1 MVSYEGAG
9 CEKPYCTETHTVV
22 STALQAASMEK
33 QWCWCNAVMKIDVPT
48 TSGMEKAHSTFC
60 LLEIC
65 CSFSSAKRSR
75 GPESKPVCFGS
86 SPHTCL
92 FPLGAQE
99 KRGHKRPAGTLMF
112 SIHCISMVI
121 LKCPLLVFCL
131 FTFKWELQVLV
142 CRVAIAHNEK
152 WQGCSISGVLSVHR
166 LPAEKPSKV
175 GTWVDIFS

>member
-9 CEKPYCTETHTVV
+9 CEKPCCAEMHTVV

-33 QWCWCNAVMKIDVPT
+33 QWCWCNAVMKINVPT

-60 LLEIC
+60 LLEMC

-75 GPESKPVCFGS
+75 GPEWKPVCFGS
-86 SPHTCL
+86 SPHTCPL
-92 FPLGAQE
+92 PLGAQE
-99 KRGHKRPAGTLMF
+99 KGEASRDCHVFSTLYFHGH
-112 SIHCISMVI
+112 I
-121 LKCPLLVFCL
+121 KCLVLVFCL

-142 CRVAIAHNEK
+142 CRIAIAYNEK
-152 WQGCSISGVLSVHR
+152 WRGRSISGVLSVHR

-175 GTWVDIFS
+175 GSWVDIFS